1 LNNTKFSI
9 AIFAQLRFHFYLIE
23 ISAIYEGGESKGDSF
38 ANLLL
43 VAQPQL
49 PKYTRYPVSERYE
62 VCFTYETAAA
72 ALT

>member
-1 LNNTKFSI
+1 MVFGALCTV
-9 AIFAQLRFHFYLIE
+9 FHLIE
-23 ISAIYEGGESKGDSF
+23 ISAIYEGGESEGDSF